1 MFTVAVLLNVV
12 HFMLGASSIH
22 RPTTTKALV
31 INPYAMSNHTHPHI
45 TQKSQPYDT
54 THTHQQPNINIYT
67 SSNKNYLTPWQ
78 IGALNTID
86 MAPKRKILGWAR
98 KQIL

>member
-1 MFTVAVLLNVV
+1 MKNHPSEIEIAAISAALNSY
-12 HFMLGASSIH
+12 FDDQS
-22 RPTTTKALV
+22 KD
-31 INPYAMSNHTHPHI
+31 
-45 TQKSQPYDT
+45 QFKD
-54 THTHQQPNINIYT
+54 T

-86 MAPKRKILGWAR
+86 MAPQRKILGWAR